1 MIQIKL
7 GFCLH
12 DDWAAARPDLLNE
25 LDRLGFDGVEIWA
38 KGVELLGGDGLE
50 EIADRHSFEIA
61 SLNPYFD
68 FTTSEETLGRS
79 LEVCEHYLQLCARV
93 SCPRLRTF
101 TSPLGCFASSDEASD
116 EEWRRAV
123 DGLRAVCDM
132 ATPQGVTAVME
143 VHFGAGQLYDTSEA
157 ALRLLRDVGRPGL
170 TVNLEL
176 PLRGED
182 FAHSAES
189 LGDVVTHVHASNWVG
204 EWGNFTLLDQGVVD
218 YEAFLS
224 ILASHGFDG
233 YVSIEHAKA
242 DPIGYARHNAEYLR
256 RVFERMAA

>member
-12 DDWAAARPDLLNE
+12 DDWAATKPDLLNE

-38 KGVELLGGDGLE
+38 KGVEVLGGDGLE
-50 EIADRHSFEIA
+50 QIVNRHSFEIA

-68 FTTSEETLGRS
+68 FTTSDETFRRS
-79 LEVCEHYLQLCARV
+79 LDVCEHYVSLCARV
-93 SCPRLRTF
+93 SCHRLRTF
-101 TSPLGCFASSDEASD
+101 TSPLGSFASSDDAGDEA
-116 EEWRRAV
+116 WRRAT
-123 DGLRAVCDM
+123 DGIRAVCDM
-132 ATPQGVTAVME
+132 ATPHGVTAVME

-157 ALRLLRDVGRPGL
+157 ALRLLRDVDRPGL

-182 FAHSAES
+182 FAQSAEC
-189 LGDVVTHVHASNWVG
+189 LGHVVTHVHASNWVG
-204 EWGNFTLLDQGVVD
+204 EWGKFTLLDQGVVD

-224 ILASHGFDG
+224 ILAAHGFDG

-242 DPIGYARHNAEYLR
+242 DPVGYARHDAEYLR
-256 RVFERMAA
+256 TVFERIAS